1 MGTEGL
7 IVNPAT
13 LRGYQ
18 PPYDWK
24 RMQRETR
31 REKARRAYRRQTWH
45 PDNDLIKYKL
55 EQVPC
60 PACGQLTVRFDK
72 KSRGWN
78 KHQGQRK
85 HDYYAV
91 CGTCAASGTWPVTG
105 MPVEFIVAAI
115 QRKMK
120 FALVK
125 ELMKP

>member
-1 MGTEGL
+1 MDPV
-7 IVNPAT
+7 IQDRYPWDHKRF
-13 LRGYQ
+13 LRESVRT
-18 PPYDWK
+18 K
-24 RMQRETR
+24 SRL
-31 REKARRAYRRQTWH
+31 AYRRQSWH

-55 EQVPC
+55 EQAPC

-72 KSRGWN
+72 RSRRWD
-78 KHQGQRK
+78 KRRRHYK